1 MNEFEN
7 PDLIKL
13 AKKSNAELLTPLNSF
28 IQGFMMGR
36 TYQKEL
42 MTQIYN
48 KVLIDTYYEDKYQ
61 GDNYWEDTIARLEQ
75 ELFKLKTELNDQNP
89 EY

>member
-36 TYQKEL
+36 TYQ
-42 MTQIYN
+42 